1 MNPPTIVFYEHSF
14 DDSLIQSLS
23 KNVLNLGNE
32 CRALSEENA
41 RLKADVERL
50 KSLCDNL
57 GMGGKH
63 TITAI
68 MEENARLKAEVERLR
83 ASSFV
88 TAVPVEQYERLIKA
102 GDAMADE
109 IIGCYNA
116 EGYDPADSETLLK
129 WNAAKEG
136 KPIV

>member
-1 MNPPTIVFYEHSF
+1 MIPYIMVEPKQWSEM
-14 DDSLIQSLS
+14 IQ
-23 KNVLNLGNE
+23 
-32 CRALSEENA
+32 A
-41 RLKADVERL
+41 
-50 KSLCDNL
+50 
-57 GMGGKH
+57 
-63 TITAI
+63 
-68 MEENARLKAEVERLR
+68 MEENTRLKAEVERLR

-88 TAVPVEQYERLIKA
+88 TAVPVEQYERVIKA

-136 KPIV
+136 KQP